1 MNNVQLVEHAQVATM
16 LDCVLNIFS
25 PEAHEIIV
33 DVLSDQQ
40 NEALMLALEVIDN
53 VSNSLRKKIETEGN
67 A

>member
-1 MNNVQLVEHAQVATM
+1 M